1 MRRLASAGVL
11 AGTVCLCASSAGAIP
26 LAYDL
31 DPLTG
36 ESVFAPSES
45 YRPQGGPT
53 LPRQVVP
60 YNGAYAPGTIVVSH
74 SERRLYYVITK
85 GVAIQYTI
93 GVGRPGFAWS
103 GTKRI
108 SRKREWPDWRPPAEM
123 RQRRPDLPHHMS
135 GGPENPLGARA
146 LYVAGSLYRIHG
158 SNEPETV
165 GQAVSSGCFRM
176 TNDDVID
183 LYKRVRVGAKLV
195 VLP

>member
-11 AGTVCLCASSAGAIP
+11 AGAMCLGASGAGAAS
-26 LAYDL
+26 LSYDT

-36 ESVFAPSES
+36 EPVFAAGES
-45 YRPQGGPT
+45 YRPQGGPRV
-53 LPRQVVP
+53 PRQVVT
-60 YNGAYAPGTIVVSH
+60 YQSAHSPGTIVVSNA
-74 SERRLYYVITK
+74 ERRLYYVIAPGT
-85 GVAIQYTI
+85 AIQYTI

-123 RQRRPDLPHHMS
+123 RQRRPDLPHHMA

-146 LYVAGSLYRIHG
+146 LYVAGTLYRIHG

-165 GQAVSSGCFRM
+165 GEAVSSGCFRM

-183 LYKRVRVGAKLV
+183 LYERVRVGAKLV
-195 VLP
+195 LLP